1 MTDKTTT
8 TETVKIEPEVMTLK
22 NFKNNSDIENFYRFI
37 HENKLRGEAH
47 TLMELVLKS
56 IQKASKKKAK
66 NLQ

>member
-8 TETVKIEPEVMTLK
+8 TETTKIEPEIMTLK